1 MPHFPDPDC
10 LGTAR
15 ESGDCPSL
23 AGSIDAVM
31 LIIRLS
37 ARHGP
42 LMFHH
47 GRAPDTPQP
56 LCRPVGSIRVADDDI
71 KLGDVAGCEYWMEKD
86 VLERIGG
93 GTLLLDVQDTGESA
107 GTAPDLTRRFVL
119 RKIEGR
125 SDTDPYLFP

>member
-1 MPHFPDPDC
+1 MPHSSDPDC
-10 LGTAR
+10 LDTAR

-23 AGSIDAVM
+23 SGSIDAVL

-47 GRAPDTPQP
+47 GGAPDTAQP
-56 LCRPVGSIRVADDDI
+56 RCRPVGSIRVADDDI
-71 KLGDVAGCEYWMEKD
+71 KLGDIAGCEYWIEQD

-93 GTLLLDVQDTGESA
+93 GALLLDVVDKETST
-107 GTAPDLTRRFVL
+107 GTASDLTRRFVL
-119 RKIEGR
+119 RRFEEL
-125 SDTDPYLFP
+125 SDTAPDRQP

>member
-1 MPHFPDPDC
+1 MPHSSDPDC
-10 LGTAR
+10 LGTTK

-47 GRAPDTPQP
+47 GSATDTAQP
-56 LCRPVGSIRVADDDI
+56 RCRPVGSIRVADDDV

-93 GTLLLDVQDTGESA
+93 GALLLDVLDKDASTG
-107 GTAPDLTRRFVL
+107 TTPDLTRRFVL
-119 RKIEGR
+119 RHVENR
-125 SDTDPYLFP
+125 DPLP